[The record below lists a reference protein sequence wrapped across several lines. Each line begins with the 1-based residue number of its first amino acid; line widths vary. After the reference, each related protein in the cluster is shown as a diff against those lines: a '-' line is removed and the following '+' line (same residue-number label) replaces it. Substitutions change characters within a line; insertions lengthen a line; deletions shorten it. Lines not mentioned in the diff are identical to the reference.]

1 MKDSISVLK
10 AEAKKG
16 FSMLSG
22 INRPIIP
29 SHVTKMASSI
39 EKMGVIRPVV
49 VAVISFITG
58 KKQTYVI
65 DGQHLLHGLLRLK
78 MDIPYVIIE
87 VKDKTDLVEKIALLN
102 SSSKSWCLQD
112 YVTAW
117 GSLIDDYVRL
127 NKYFNIYDCEFSV
140 IAEILSGNVPKGANG
155 GSSISNKIKRGEFR
169 IVDEEQNLLI
179 IDQLT
184 DVLKFVNRQNR
195 VENRYVCSEYVAFVR
210 SCPNYNHDKFIAN
223 LQANKDR
230 FVLATQEVG
239 KLNQLF
245 KKLS

>member
-1 MKDSISVLK
+1 MKDSINVLK

-49 VAVISFITG
+49 VAVINFISG
-58 KKQTYVI
+58 KNETYVI
-65 DGQHLLHGLLRLK
+65 DGQHLFHGLIRLK
-78 MDIPYVIIE
+78 MNIPYVIIE

-117 GSLIDDYVRL
+117 GSLIDDYVKL
-127 NKYFNIYDCEFSV
+127 NKYFNIYDLEFSV
-140 IAEILSGNVPKGANG
+140 IAETLSGGVPKPSNG
-155 GSSISNKIKRGEFR
+155 GSSISNKIKKGEFR
-169 IVDEEQNLLI
+169 IVDEEQNLVI
-179 IDQLT
+179 VDQLT

-195 VENRYVCSEYVAFVR
+195 TENRYVCSEYVGFVR
-210 SCPNYNHDKFIAN
+210 SCTNYNHDKFIAN

>member
-1 MKDSISVLK
+1 MKDSINVLK

-78 MDIPYVIIE
+78 MDVPYITIE

-140 IAEILSGNVPKGANG
+140 MAEILSGGIPKPASGGA
-155 GSSISNKIKRGEFR
+155 SISPKIKRGEFR

-179 IDQLT
+179 VDRLT

-195 VENRYVCSEYVAFVR
+195 AENRYVCSEYVAFLR
-210 SCPNYNHDKFIAN
+210 SCPNYNHEKFLEN
-223 LQANKDR
+223 LKANKEH
-230 FVLATQEVG
+230 FILATQQVG

-245 KKLS
+245 KTLS